1 MSFRAWVQNLC
12 QGFMGAASAKPA
24 PCRLLMAGCVPGDDL
39 RVCLNGLGRPEILDC
54 RTGESCTQGGY
65 VTHSMMRLPSAG
77 PHLLRLR
84 KHGLDIDA
92 VASLEAK
99 PAWESQGASPYSGL
113 IFVVDAGAAVRRGS
127 GVLSRADDARKMLA
141 AFVDELGRDRPPA
154 SVAVIVINCAGQA
167 VDVIRSSITEYL
179 NLGELVGVSARIFPA
194 PDDGRVELY
203 EALEWLGTQI
213 KQGRSK

>member
-1 MSFRAWVQNLC
+1 
-12 QGFMGAASAKPA
+12 MGAASAKPA

-65 VTHSMMRLPSAG
+65 VTHSMMRLPAAG
-77 PHLLRLR
+77 PYLLRLQ

-92 VASLEAK
+92 VTSLEAV

-141 AFVDELGRDRPPA
+141 AFLHELTGDRPA
-154 SVAVIVINCAGQA
+154 SVAVIVINCTGQA
-167 VDVIRSSITEYL
+167 VHVIRSSLAEYL
-179 NLGELVGVSARIFPA
+179 NLEELVGVSAHIFA
-194 PDDGRVELY
+194 SPDDGRVELY